1 MVLRP
6 RDLHRITAL
15 LSLSGEDMPSSE
27 YSKAVAATADGMDF
41 VDGMDYVIQR
51 LQTEETVDLPSWHSC
66 RTSTAI
72 YRAKGIQ

>member
-1 MVLRP
+1 
-6 RDLHRITAL
+6 
-15 LSLSGEDMPSSE
+15 MPSST
-27 YSKAVAATADGMDF
+27 YSDAVAAFADGMDF

-51 LQTEETVDLPSWHSC
+51 LQTEETVNLPSWHSC